1 MNVTVVFDATAS
13 SDPGGSI
20 ARYDWDYT
28 GDGVPDAVNVSS
40 ILNHVFT
47 QAGTYRVKLVVTDN
61 SGLVSEAFKDV
72 VVGASSLY
80 GINLPINPAFDSA
93 VLVGF
98 LPTAPGNWRGDVA
111 VSVGADRGITPRS
124 APNMLR
130 FDATGDVGSTTTLCE
145 PAVADYRRQRIS
157 GRHRRRPCAR

>member
-1 MNVTVVFDATAS
+1 M
-13 SDPGGSI
+13 
-20 ARYDWDYT
+20 
-28 GDGVPDAVNVSS
+28 GDGMRRVVNESS
-40 ILNHVFT
+40 ILNHVYA
-47 QAGTYRVKLVVTDN
+47 QAGTYRAKLVVTDN

-80 GINLPINPAFDSA
+80 GINLLVNPAFESP
-93 VLVGF
+93 VSVGF

-111 VSVGADRGITPRS
+111 VSVGAERGITPRS

-130 FDATGDVGSTTTLCE
+130 FDATGDVGSTNTLRE
-145 PAVADYRRQRIS
+145 PAVADRRRQRIG